1 MMAVM
6 SMQTLS
12 AHRFFTL
19 WALLFYALTVSVLP
33 AAAQTDV
40 CTGQLAISG
49 YDNAQEEGVILI
61 YDPAAGTFETLTRG
75 YYVWEGLAWS
85 PDGAHI
91 AWAGSVGDSIGR
103 VFTASVTTGEV
114 VALGVDRAERP
125 RWSPDGAH
133 LAYVDETGVH
143 VVTPDGTSVY
153 SFEGAGAYRQYA
165 AWLDA
170 DTLYVDAETGQYSE
184 SVLPM
189 FVLRLSDG
197 AQFEHF
203 EFGLGGFGFDDLVPS
218 YSSEALAFY
227 GGSNPTPDTLYIYDP
242 FDQTPEAEGVTTR
255 ELAPG
260 DPYNRTAYWSPDGA
274 VLAYQ
279 MWLGGGYDIL
289 LYTPGEG
296 STSLLL
302 PHLDPETNEFETEA
316 GRDVAFALL
325 GWSPDGSEILIGGV
339 YFPEAGDDGMNLYT
353 LALDGS
359 PPTLL
364 LDGETSVEGVVLTDA
379 AWSRCL
385 EQP

>member
-1 MMAVM
+1 MMVVSTM
-6 SMQTLS
+6 KSLS
-12 AHRFFTL
+12 AHCHLLL
-19 WALLFYALTVSVLP
+19 WALLFGALTASGSP
-33 AAAQTDV
+33 AAAQNEDCSGLLV
-40 CTGQLAISG
+40 ISG
-49 YDNAQEEGVILI
+49 YDAAQEEGVTLI
-61 YDPAAGTFETLTRG
+61 YDPAAGTFETLARG
-75 YYVWEGLAWS
+75 YYTWEGLAWS
-85 PDGAHI
+85 PDGEHI
-91 AWAGSVGDSIGR
+91 AWAGSAGDSIGR
-103 VFTASVTTGEV
+103 VFIASVTTGEV
-114 VALGVDRAERP
+114 VALGVDRAQRP

-143 VVTPDGTSVY
+143 VVTPDGTPVY
-153 SFEGAGAYRQYA
+153 SFEGTEAYRQQA
-165 AWLDA
+165 AWLDSDLLYVNA
-170 DTLYVDAETGQYSE
+170 DTGALSE
-184 SVLPM
+184 SSFPM

-197 AQFEHF
+197 AQFEPF
-203 EFGLGGFGFDDLVPS
+203 EFGLGGFGFDDLLPS
-218 YSSEALAFY
+218 YTSEALAFY

-260 DPYNRTAYWSPDGA
+260 DPYNRTAYWSPDGT

-279 MWLGGGYDIL
+279 MWSGDGYDIL

-296 STSLLL
+296 SASLLS

-325 GWSPDGSEILIGGV
+325 GWSPDGSELLIGGV
-339 YFPEAGDDGMNLYT
+339 YFPEAVDDGMNLYT

-364 LDGETSVEGVVLTDA
+364 LDGETSVENVVFTGA
-379 AWSRCL
+379 AWSRCA